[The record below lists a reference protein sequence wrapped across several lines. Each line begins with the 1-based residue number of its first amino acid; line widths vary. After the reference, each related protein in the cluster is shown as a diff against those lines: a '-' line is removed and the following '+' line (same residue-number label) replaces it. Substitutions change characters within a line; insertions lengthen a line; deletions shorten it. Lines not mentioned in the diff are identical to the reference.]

1 MLALRWRRD
10 PALRAELRVV
20 HGLGPWPIQ
29 PIVMRRSLPARLKKA
44 LTTAIGALG
53 ETAERRRALRRWLVS
68 GVAPMTDADFDVER
82 AALDRAQSLERA
94 LGGPAASAA
103 APRAS
108 QG

>member
-1 MLALRWRRD
+1 
-10 PALRAELRVV
+10 
-20 HGLGPWPIQ
+20 
-29 PIVMRRSLPARLKKA
+29 
-44 LTTAIGALG
+44 
-53 ETAERRRALRRWLVS
+53 
-68 GVAPMTDADFDVER
+68 MTDADFDVER